1 MNFKEPDESIIEARE
16 DIQIA
21 NLETHNKFSLLSE
34 ASNEKPFSE
43 LNPPCTKEREVQTE
57 MTFSPYDCFYCEKRL
72 LTQDQVKTHKEVC
85 KGRPWDSFI
94 CDQCSLNFSVASD
107 LKQHVVIVHDQQNSC
122 IVFKSCTNL

>member
-1 MNFKEPDESIIEARE
+1 
-16 DIQIA
+16 
-21 NLETHNKFSLLSE
+21 
-34 ASNEKPFSE
+34 
-43 LNPPCTKEREVQTE
+43 

-107 LKQHVVIVHDQQNSC
+107 LKQHVVKVHDPAKLLYCLQELYKP
-122 IVFKSCTNL
+122 IVKNFKCNDCDTKFEFDSELELHELTSHGIYLSTVSIVEGL